1 MDTAT
6 ATAALNLMAR
16 FERLDSPAIAD
27 AQRGMHVM
35 HPRIRS
41 YVPGAVIAGP
51 AFTVKAYAGSM
62 LSVEK
67 AILEAQAGDVIVVNA
82 DADLVA
88 GGIWGDIMAAEA
100 KLRAFKAIII
110 DGAVRDQR
118 GLREV
123 GFPTFAAGSTPRL
136 GTNLQVGHTQVS
148 ISCGGVAVSPGDWI
162 FADDDGVVSIPA
174 HMVETI
180 LEAAEAIEHRDRD
193 VARRVANGEHLA
205 DLMDLHR
212 LIYEPQTTISVM
224 SNFDASSQPPA
235 ISSQLR
241 AGH

>member
-1 MDTAT
+1 MDTTTAT
-6 ATAALNLMAR
+6 ATLDVMTR

-51 AFTVKAYAGSM
+51 AFTVRAYAGSM

-67 AILEAQAGDVIVVNA
+67 AMLEARPGDVIVVDA
-82 DADLVA
+82 DADLSA

-136 GTNLQVGHTQVS
+136 GTNLQVGHVQVP
-148 ISCGGVAVSPGDWI
+148 ISCGGVSVSPGDWI
-162 FADDDGVVSIPA
+162 FADDDGVVAIPA
-174 HMVETI
+174 HMLDVI
-180 LEAAEAIEHRDRD
+180 LEAAEAIEHRDRE
-193 VARRVANGEHLA
+193 VARRVAYGEHLA
-205 DLMDLHR
+205 DLMGLHR
-212 LIYEPQTTISVM
+212 LIYSPQETISVM
-224 SNFDASSQPPA
+224 TGTDASGQ
-235 ISSQLR
+235 
-241 AGH
+241 